1 VVLFLCVS
9 YYFYLGCGHNGV
21 IYRNGDYWNI
31 GVDPNTYSGGIQRFN
46 GEMLMI
52 GSKENTSVEVSMESD
67 DSGKAGITSGTAG
80 LQQKRIS
87 GIKYSTG
94 IQING
99 YMVDLAKD
107 NPELAALILAKMQA
121 AGKTI
126 KYYIVK
132 DNKLVEVT
140 KTEYDNSTETKFI
153 IDGQNQ
159 QVKQ

>member
-1 VVLFLCVS
+1 MFLRVS

-46 GEMLMI
+46 GEMLLI

-67 DSGKAGITSGTAG
+67 DAGEAGITTGSAG
-80 LQQKRIS
+80 LKQKRIS
-87 GIKYSTG
+87 GLKYSTG
-94 IQING
+94 IQVNG
-99 YMVDLAKD
+99 YMVDLAKN
-107 NPELAALILAKMQA
+107 NPELAALILTGLQQA
-121 AGKTI
+121 GQTI
-126 KYYIVK
+126 KYYIVR

-140 KTEYDNSTETKFI
+140 QTEYDNSTETKFI

-159 QVKQ
+159 QIKQ

>member
-1 VVLFLCVS
+1 MFLFVL
-9 YYFYLGCGHNGV
+9 YYFYFGCGHNGV

-31 GVDPNTYSGGIQRFN
+31 GVDPNAQTAGIQRFN

-52 GSKENTSVEVSMESD
+52 GSKENTNVEVNMESND
-67 DSGKAGITSGTAG
+67 QGNAAISKGSAG
-80 LQQKRIS
+80 LEQKRIS

-99 YMVDLAKD
+99 YMVDLAKA

-121 AGKTI
+121 AGQTI
-126 KYYIVK
+126 KYYIVR